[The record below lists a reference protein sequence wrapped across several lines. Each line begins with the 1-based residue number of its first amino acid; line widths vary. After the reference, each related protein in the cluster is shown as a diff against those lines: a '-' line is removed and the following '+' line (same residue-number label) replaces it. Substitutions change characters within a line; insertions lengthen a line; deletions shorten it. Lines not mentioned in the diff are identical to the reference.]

1 MKHNPLT
8 YPASAERWWRNMLAS
23 MTDYEPKTT
32 FFSDLSI
39 AECFGANAIKETYKD
54 VIQQWGDDIVHI
66 TEFTM
71 CLKHKI
77 WQLYKVDEPIAKLYD
92 ELWRKSCD
100 YVLNHF
106 KGEDLAY
113 FYKVTD

>member
-8 YPASAERWWRNMLAS
+8 YPATAERWWRNMLAS
-23 MTDYEPKTT
+23 MTNYEPKTT

-39 AECFGANAIKETYKD
+39 AECFGVKAIIQTYNKAIRD
-54 VIQQWGDDIVHI
+54 WGNNIVYI

-71 CLKHKI
+71 CLNHKI
-77 WQLYKVDEPIAKLYD
+77 WQLHEVDEPIAKLYD
-92 ELWRKSCD
+92 ELWRKACD
-100 YVLNHF
+100 YVVNHF
-106 KGEDLAY
+106 KGKDLVY